1 MMFTFSSLYLLRL
14 NILDAVIKKAFVC
27 ENIPKPKP
35 LSKKKKICKKPR
47 PKITVNDLLEHV
59 GIDEEEYNNMKKEIE
74 LSESSVFYDYK
85 KNLLIHGSF
94 HWRIKSRCEN
104 VVVLNDFD
112 SESGKIKVKIT
123 LTVY

>member
-1 MMFTFSSLYLLRL
+1 M

-27 ENIPKPKP
+27 EKIPKLKP
-35 LSKKKKICKKPR
+35 LSKKKKMCVKPK

-74 LSESSVFYDYK
+74 LSESSVYYDYK
-85 KNLLIHGSF
+85 KNLHIHGSF
-94 HWRIKSRCEN
+94 HWRIKGRCEN

-112 SESGKIKVKIT
+112 SESGKIKVRIT
-123 LTVY
+123 LAMYLLVLQN